1 MSYDNNEQISDDE
14 QHPEDKKNTSET
26 EVIEI
31 DDKFVKYQK
40 QYGFLLPAEPS
51 SGKCNQQLQEKIST
65 MLEKIKKTDMDMNL
79 VKYTNVITVKCLNNQ
94 IYLF

>member
-26 EVIEI
+26 EIIEI
-31 DDKFVKYQK
+31 DDNFVKYQK

-51 SGKCNQQLQEKIST
+51 SGKCNPQLQDKIST

-79 VKYTNVITVKCLNNQ
+79 VKYNNL
-94 IYLF
+94 IPV